1 MVVRRIVSL
10 SFAYIAIS
18 AIAAVALFV
27 IVMDVL
33 KYFFGID
40 LAREELEK
48 IQQQKRVK
56 RRRPVIQK
64 FVYVNEPTLPA
75 DETNVRS

>member
-1 MVVRRIVSL
+1 MVVRRSVSL

-64 FVYVNEPTLPA
+64 FVYVNEPTPPS